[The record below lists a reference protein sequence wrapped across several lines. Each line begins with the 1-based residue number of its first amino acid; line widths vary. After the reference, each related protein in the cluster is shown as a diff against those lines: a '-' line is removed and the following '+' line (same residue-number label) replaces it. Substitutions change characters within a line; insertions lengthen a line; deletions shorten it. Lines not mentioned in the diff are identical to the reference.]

1 MTINMALVN
10 SSLATVDLNSTMVFS
25 LGADKREPE
34 RLWEGRDSEDF
45 VGIAPLPSPPPPSN
59 HFPPDRMP
67 YGANIAQ
74 KIARYSQV

>member
-45 VGIAPLPSPPPPSN
+45 VGIAPLPSPPPPLQPFSAG
-59 HFPPDRMP
+59 PDAIW
-67 YGANIAQ
+67 G
-74 KIARYSQV
+74 KYSPENSQI